1 VRRRSPDFLP
11 FFAYAAILFGFSG
24 LVSAVHVP
32 GGTFI
37 HSAVALA
44 PHGYVLALEGV
55 AVIIGWIAT
64 RRRAWNREAATRVF
78 VGATVAIGLLAAVV
92 GTVVVDAGW
101 NAKRDAR
108 LTLTAALD
116 LAGVAADDR
125 LMTIDAAGFKYFTG
139 RGGVVTTNDPLPT
152 ELEIATAYRISWLVL
167 ERDEISTTMA
177 PVLRG
182 EERPDWI
189 GAPVFVLPAADGG
202 PPRVALYPVCI
213 SRADRRCAIV
223 AGADPDPTTAAR
235 P

>member
-1 VRRRSPDFLP
+1 MLVGAWRRRRSVDFGP
-11 FFAYAAILFGFSG
+11 FFGYAVALFAFSAI
-24 LVSAVHVP
+24 VSAIHVP

-55 AVIIGWIAT
+55 AAAVGWIAT
-64 RRRAWNREAATRVF
+64 RRRAWNPKVATRVF
-78 VGATVAIGLLAAVV
+78 CGTAVAIGIVAAVL

-108 LTLTAALD
+108 LTLAAALD
-116 LAGVAADDR
+116 LARIAPDDR
-125 LMTIDAAGFKYFTG
+125 LMTIDASGFKYFTG

-182 EERPDWI
+182 DVRPAWI
-189 GAPVFVLPAADGG
+189 GAPVFSLPAAGGG
-202 PPRVALYPVCI
+202 PPRIALYPVCL
-213 SRADRRCAIV
+213 SPADRRCAVV
-223 AGADPDPTTAAR
+223 ASAEAS
-235 P
+235 